1 MLHVVEVLKKKRKKN
16 LGTSQYLSWGGGEGD
31 ERGFEGGSKSFQGEQ
46 KENQTSPTE
55 YKVGNY

>member
-1 MLHVVEVLKKKRKKN
+1 MLHVVEVLKKKKEKKS
-16 LGTSQYLSWGGGEGD
+16 GDQPIFIMGGGEGD

>member
-1 MLHVVEVLKKKRKKN
+1 MLHVVEVLKKKKENKP
-16 LGTSQYLSWGGGEGD
+16 GDQPIFIMGGEGD